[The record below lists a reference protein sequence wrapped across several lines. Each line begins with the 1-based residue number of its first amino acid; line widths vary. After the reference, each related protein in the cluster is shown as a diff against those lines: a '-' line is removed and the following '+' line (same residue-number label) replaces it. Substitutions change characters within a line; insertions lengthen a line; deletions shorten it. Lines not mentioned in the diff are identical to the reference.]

1 MNPHGIDPA
10 LNAIDKRLHVEAT
23 LLLPKLSNNDWDWA
37 RIDRVFIGK
46 RVRNW
51 DLIPFYPPIYLDNHP
66 NKAVVAGR
74 QTHKTTYGTDKVGS
88 KATRNEGV
96 EVTFVADN
104 EPHKSAFSR
113 QRFRRET
120 MLANDKLKAYLP
132 HGGRAAV
139 DTLELLN
146 GSVIYMVTD
155 EGEYKNVEGKS
166 NYYLIFDE
174 CQYHDLQF
182 LAHAT
187 YSLTQTHGQ
196 FETLG
201 IGGEAGSDWD
211 NRWISSDQRHWIYD
225 DKSDYTDPST
235 GRVWEGQGWR
245 HKLRFNNDGI
255 IINTPEELK
264 VILAGHWV
272 AQNPDSTEIRGYWLP
287 QEIFATI
294 PLTRWSAIN
303 EYHVPSSISVE
314 WQEQEQPKSI
324 YLSHCRGLFYKA
336 ERRPITPEM
345 VRACMRP
352 YEYLPML
359 TGDEVK
365 GLKAKYGNEL
375 RVLGGIDFGS
385 STVTPTTVLAIL
397 LHWRKSKRY
406 QLAYIE
412 KIAQTDHPYDKAR
425 HIAEKFA
432 AYGVDIAVGDIG
444 HGQDMVPVIQDGGR
458 DSNDVPFSGL
468 GKGTFYSCRTIS
480 DETKPMFD
488 ISPESEPEGDELGRF
503 QVDKTT
509 IIQQFVDFIGWKV
522 DCAHV
527 REPWRELT
535 RDDTPIPIPK
545 LMIPFKNNWDVD
557 YLVKEWVKLT
567 RKDLE
572 KQQEGEAEDGRQR
585 VRKEFNHPPDSMMA
599 IIYCMVGDNNYD
611 EGSFSISRV
620 RRKRK

>member
-1 MNPHGIDPA
+1 MQS
-10 LNAIDKRLHVEAT
+10 EAVT
-23 LLLPKLSNNDWDWA
+23 ILPKLSKNDWDWA
-37 RIDRVFIGK
+37 VHDRPFMGQI
-46 RVRNW
+46 RRLW

-66 NKAVVAGR
+66 NKTMLAGR
-74 QTHKTTYGTDKVGS
+74 QTHKTTYAADKVAS
-88 KATRNEGV
+88 KATRQGGK
-96 EVTFVADN
+96 EVTYVADN

-120 MLANDKLKAYLP
+120 MLANDNLRAFLP

-139 DTLELLN
+139 DTIEMLN
-146 GSVIYMVTD
+146 GSVVYMVTD

-166 NYYLIFDE
+166 NYYLVFDE
-174 CQYHDLQF
+174 TQYHDYQF
-182 LAHAT
+182 VSHAT

-201 IGGEAGSDWD
+201 IGGEAGSEWD
-211 NRWISSDQRHWIYD
+211 NRWLSSDQREWIYD
-225 DKSDYTDPST
+225 NNSDYTDPST
-235 GRVWEGQGWR
+235 GRVWENQGWR
-245 HKLRFNNDGI
+245 TELTFDEHGVINNTSED
-255 IINTPEELK
+255 LK
-264 VILAGHWV
+264 KILAGKWV
-272 AQNPDSTEIRGYWLP
+272 PQNPDATEVRGYHLP
-287 QEIFATI
+287 QRIFPSI
-294 PLTRWSAIN
+294 PLTIN
-303 EYHVPSSISVE
+303 DAVMKYQIPSNISIE
-314 WQEQEQPKSI
+314 WQEKNQPQSI
-324 YLSHCRGLFYKA
+324 FLSHCEGLFYKA

-352 YEYLPML
+352 YEYMNLL
-359 TGDEVK
+359 SAAQVVD
-365 GLKAKYGNEL
+365 LKNIHGNEL

-385 STVTPTTVLAIL
+385 STTTPTTVLAIL

-406 QLAYIE
+406 QLAWIE

-425 HIAEKFA
+425 HIAETFA

-458 DSNDVPFSGL
+458 DSQDVSFSGL
-468 GKGTFYSCRTIS
+468 GKSTFYSCRTIS
-480 DETKPMFD
+480 DETKPHMD
-488 ISPESEPEGDELGRF
+488 IQADSEPEGEELGRF

-522 DCAHV
+522 DVAHI

-535 RDDTPIPIPK
+535 RENEPITIPK
-545 LMIPFKNNWDVD
+545 LMIPYKNNWETDWLIKD
-557 YLVKEWVKLT
+557 WVKLT

-572 KQQEGEAEDGRQR
+572 KQQEGEVEDGRQR

-599 IIYCMVGDNNYD
+599 LIYCMVGDNNYD

-620 RRKRK
+620 RKKR

>member
-1 MNPHGIDPA
+1 MTGTISTE
-10 LNAIDKRLHVEAT
+10 LNKIHKRMEVQVVSI
-23 LLLPKLSNNDWDWA
+23 LPKLHKNDWEWA
-37 RIDRVFIGK
+37 KHDRLNIGRRK
-46 RVRNW
+46 RNW
-51 DLIPFYPPIYLDNHP
+51 DLIPFYPEIYLDNHP
-66 NKAVVAGR
+66 NKTIRAGR
-74 QTHKTTYGTDKVGS
+74 QTHKTTYAGDKVGS

-96 EVTFVADN
+96 EVTYVADN

-120 MLANDKLKAYLP
+120 MLANENLKQFLP

-139 DTLELLN
+139 DTIELLN
-146 GSVIYMVTD
+146 FSVIYMVTD

-166 NYYLIFDE
+166 NYYLVFDE
-174 CQYHDLQF
+174 SQYHDLQF

-201 IGGEAGSDWD
+201 IGGEAGSEWD
-211 NRWISSDQRHWIYD
+211 NRWLSSDQRHWIYD
-225 DKSDYTDPST
+225 DQSDYTDPST
-235 GRVWEGQGWR
+235 GRTWENQGWR
-245 HKLRFNNDGI
+245 HKLRFDNNGH

-264 VILAGHWV
+264 VILAGKWV
-272 AQNPDSTEIRGYWLP
+272 SQNPDATEIRGYWLP

-303 EYHVPSSISVE
+303 EYHVPASISVE
-314 WQEQEQPKSI
+314 WQEQEQPRSI
-324 YLSHCRGLFYKA
+324 YLSHCRGESYKA
-336 ERRPITPEM
+336 ERRPITTEM
-345 VRACMRP
+345 VKACMRP
-352 YEYLPML
+352 YEYLNLL
-359 TGDEVK
+359 TGNEVK
-365 GLKAKYGNEL
+365 ELKKQYGNEL

-385 STVTPTTVLAIL
+385 STTTPTTVLAIL

-406 QLAYIE
+406 QLAWIE

-425 HIAEKFA
+425 HIAETFA

-468 GKGTFYSCRTIS
+468 GKSTFYSCRTIS
-480 DETKPMFD
+480 DETKPQMSKQQD
-488 ISPESEPEGDELGRF
+488 TDEEGTELGRF

-509 IIQQFVDFIGWKV
+509 IIQQFVDFIGWKI
-522 DCAHV
+522 DCAHI

-535 RDDTPIPIPK
+535 REDTPVPIPK
-545 LMIPFKNNWDVD
+545 LMIPFAKNWETDW
-557 YLVKEWVKLT
+557 LVKEWVKLT

-572 KQQEGEAEDGRQR
+572 KVQEGDIEDGRQR
-585 VRKEFNHPPDSMMA
+585 NRKEFNHPPDSMMA
-599 IIYCMVGDNNYD
+599 LIYCMVGDNNYD

-620 RRKRK
+620 KRKR